1 MSDIYLNG
9 ASKKIILN
17 GTTYFASGGG
27 SGYVPTLITKT
38 ITDNGT
44 YSAED
49 DSADGYS
56 EVTVNVPTPKGG
68 NITND
73 YVLKL
78 STKNLMVPYSQ
89 APSQMIVGFNSSNK
103 PYTSYST
110 GSNIGASFNG
120 NVDLNIAGNG
130 FTKLN
135 YKIKATSSY
144 DYTHSSNIRPLVI
157 GITDQIRTGYV
168 FVQESSAS
176 QYFKRYQLYD
186 VNYATLEFTGSVNL
200 SGLTGNNYLLIV
212 ATGWDMTV
220 EELELV

>member
-1 MSDIYLNG
+1 MSDINLNG
-9 ASKKIILN
+9 GSKKIILN

-27 SGYVPTLITKT
+27 GGYTPTLITKT
-38 ITDNGT
+38 ITENGT

-56 EVTVNVPTPKGG
+56 EVTVDVPTPKGG
-68 NITND
+68 NIVDD

-78 STKNLMVPYSQ
+78 STKNLMVPYAQSSGNMTV
-89 APSQMIVGFNSSNK
+89 AFNSSNQ
-103 PYTSYST
+103 PYTIFVS

-130 FTKLN
+130 FTQLN

-144 DYTHSSNIRPLVI
+144 DYTHGQNIRPLVI

-168 FVQESSAS
+168 FVQESTAS

-186 VNYATLEFTGSVNL
+186 VNYARTEFTGTVNL